1 MTKKLKDSEAEKA
14 NMEKK
19 VKDLEKK
26 AKDLEEANAK
36 LKD

>member
-1 MTKKLKDSEAEKA
+1 MTKKLKDAEAEKA